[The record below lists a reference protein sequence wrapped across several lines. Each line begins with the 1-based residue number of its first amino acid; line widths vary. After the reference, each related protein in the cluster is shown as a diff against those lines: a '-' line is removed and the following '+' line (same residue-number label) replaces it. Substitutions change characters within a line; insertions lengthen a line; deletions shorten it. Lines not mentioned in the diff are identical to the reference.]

1 MFDSMTIEQLNTDH
15 SDPGP
20 VDRSW
25 ADSREVA
32 VDPSASALLD
42 DNTGQPDMA
51 EQSAKPEQRD
61 EIVTQ
66 PRIRPP
72 DLGERMWDASE
83 LLAPDDRVAGL
94 AGSRNLADSAL
105 IDMIADV
112 IFSGQW
118 RISGINSEH
127 HWVAYKLGM
136 SRRQAARLIVVAER
150 RDELPYAFAEFT
162 EGRLSLDQM
171 LLIARFCPTGY
182 DETLAE
188 MAVNAT
194 IPQLR
199 RIMRDYEFPDPNPE
213 PDPKATDEPADD
225 SADDLSGDPNA
236 VSSESG
242 QNGCDP
248 DVGAGEDPSGGLR
261 LPDSLPDGF
270 SPADVPEGFSPD
282 ELDKP
287 YRGMGYEFDDDG
299 NFRMWLRCGADDG
312 AEISAAMDQARAW
325 LKTDTGETDVS
336 GFEAF
341 LNMIRAGIDA
351 DPSGARGANNRVVVH
366 LDGRD
371 LDAWANGLR
380 PSLHLGPMLRS
391 EAAEL
396 LTCDGS
402 VQVVNYL
409 FGRPVSLGLS
419 QRLVPA
425 TLRRIILYRDNGCRF
440 PGCSAQRWLDV
451 HHMKH
456 WVKGGRTDSNN
467 LVTFCR
473 RHHREHHR
481 GLFDISGDPEILLGE
496 TGLRF
501 VDSCGRE
508 ISRPVPVGVPPP
520 VGDYVHGTGESFDM
534 SLVHLPPNGPYEV
547 PPPSSATMVG
557 SKGPQPDEAVTA
569 EVPPE
574 EDEVGEQASASEYG
588 VRQQVPTTDSSIRNS
603 PSHPGAP

>member
-1 MFDSMTIEQLNTDH
+1 MFDTAVIEQLNTEHSDLGSVDH
-15 SDPGP
+15 SWSDSCEP
-20 VDRSW
+20 
-25 ADSREVA
+25 ADSNEA
-32 VDPSASALLD
+32 VFAGYKID
-42 DNTGQPDMA
+42 GQSDKTD
-51 EQSAKPEQRD
+51 QSGPA
-61 EIVTQ
+61 VVQ
-66 PRIRPP
+66 PRTRPP

-150 RDELPYAFAEFT
+150 RDELPFAFAEFT
-162 EGRLSLDQM
+162 EGKLSLDQM

-182 DETLAE
+182 DETVAE

-199 RIMRDYEFPDPNPE
+199 RIMRDYEFSDPDP
-213 PDPKATDEPADD
+213 
-225 SADDLSGDPNA
+225 ADDLSGDPDA
-236 VSSESG
+236 ISSQDG
-242 QNGCDP
+242 QDGPTGGDTGTDC
-248 DVGAGEDPSGGLR
+248 GTGEDPSDGLR
-261 LPDSLPDGF
+261 LPDSLSGGV

-282 ELDKP
+282 EIDKP

-312 AEISAAMDQARAW
+312 AEIAAAMDQARAW
-325 LKTDTGETDVS
+325 FKADTGETDVS

-341 LNMIRAGIDA
+341 LTMVRAGVEA
-351 DPSGARGANNRVVVH
+351 DPSNARGVDNRVVVH

-371 LDAWANGLR
+371 LGAWANGLR

-419 QRLVPA
+419 QRLVTA

-456 WVKGGRTDSNN
+456 WTKGGRTDTNN
-467 LVTFCR
+467 LVTLCR

-481 GLFDISGDPEILLGE
+481 GLFEISGDPEILLGE

-501 VDSCGRE
+501 VDSGGRE
-508 ISRPVPVGVPPP
+508 ISRPIPVGVSPP
-520 VGDYVHGTGESFDM
+520 VGDYVHGTGESFEM
-534 SLVHLPPNGPYEV
+534 SLVHLPPNGPYAV
-547 PPPSSATMVG
+547 QPSPADMVG
-557 SKGPQPDEAVTA
+557 SKGPQPNVTVTG
-569 EVPPE
+569 EVPPD
-574 EDEVGEQASASEYG
+574 EDEVSEQASAPEYG
-588 VRQQVPTTDSSIRNS
+588 VRQQVPTADSSIRNG
-603 PSHPGAP
+603 PSRPGAP